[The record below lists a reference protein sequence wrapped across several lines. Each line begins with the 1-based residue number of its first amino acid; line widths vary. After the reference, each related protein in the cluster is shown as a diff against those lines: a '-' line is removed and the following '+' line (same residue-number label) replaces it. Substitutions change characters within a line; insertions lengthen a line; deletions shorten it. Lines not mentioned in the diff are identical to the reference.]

1 MVFNL
6 GKIRSTIQNFG
17 QKLTPGNIQTFGT
30 KLRDNA
36 LTFGRKVSNTLGKIS
51 DVGNKL
57 LPMAETA
64 ATAMGYG
71 PEVLGFE
78 GVKKGLNMVNNA
90 KQNVDSLRNQGLAFT
105 SAGMPQTQIKPK
117 YNYEDVYNL
126 NSLFKGN

>member
-57 LPMAETA
+57 LPMVETA
-64 ATAMGYG
+64 ATSMGYG

-90 KQNVDSLRNQGLAFT
+90 KQNVDTLRNQGLAFT
-105 SAGMPQTQIKPK
+105 SAGIPQTQIKPK

>member
-1 MVFNL
+1 M
-6 GKIRSTIQNFG
+6 GKVGDI
-17 QKLTPGNIQTFGT
+17 
-30 KLRDNA
+30 
-36 LTFGRKVSNTLGKIS
+36 
-51 DVGNKL
+51 GNKL

-71 PEVLGFE
+71 PEDLGFE

>member
-1 MVFNL
+1 MVFNV
-6 GKIRSTIQNFG
+6 GKIRSIFQNLG

-64 ATAMGYG
+64 ATALVNG
-71 PEVLGFE
+71 PEVIGFE

-90 KQNVDSLRNQGLAFT
+90 KNNVDTLRDQTRAFT
-105 SAGMPQTQIKPK
+105 SGGIPQTQIKPK